1 MAVISFFG
9 VALAN
14 LAGKVVRAL
23 LSSGLRDTDEDDA
36 YFFRVTDGISLIII
50 GVGKLRSSVSV
61 SMCMSDSL
69 TNWIFHK
76 GV

>member
-1 MAVISFFG
+1 MVVISFFG

-23 LSSGLRDTDEDDA
+23 GSGLRDTDEDDI